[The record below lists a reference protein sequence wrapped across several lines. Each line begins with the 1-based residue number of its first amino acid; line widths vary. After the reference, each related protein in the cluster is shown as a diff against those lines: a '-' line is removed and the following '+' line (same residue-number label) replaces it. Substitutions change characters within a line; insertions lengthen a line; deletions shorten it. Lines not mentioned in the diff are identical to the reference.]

1 MAQDAG
7 VDILNTLK
15 KNRKDFFGEK
25 RPKRP
30 KDHQWTKHD
39 KKHNYLIINE
49 SSNLDHPV
57 DKDQKWS
64 FLEKSN
70 NPEKNRTISEGET
83 FCGSFDH
90 FIKKM
95 LVSNSKASLQYKEAP
110 LYNEETVNNKKT
122 GLTRC

>member
-1 MAQDAG
+1 MPKCQQYQKTD
-7 VDILNTLK
+7 
-15 KNRKDFFGEK
+15 KNY
-25 RPKRP
+25 
-30 KDHQWTKHD
+30 
-39 KKHNYLIINE
+39 NSLIINNNN
-49 SSNLDHPV
+49 NLGQGWHNWHNWHN
-57 DKDQKWS
+57 Q
-64 FLEKSN
+64 EKSN
-70 NPEKNRTISEGET
+70 NPEKNRTILEGET